1 MPERVSVVLGTF
13 NGEPFVGQQLA
24 SVLAQ
29 SRGADEIV
37 VSDDASAD
45 GCVDRLRGL
54 LDGFAGDVQIHV
66 NAATL
71 GVTRNFE
78 RAMRLATGD
87 ICFLCDQDDVWRSD
101 KVQRMVAA
109 FEREPG
115 LMLLHSDARIIDAA
129 GTPMGK
135 TLLRALRISR
145 RDLASYDSGQALCV
159 LLRRN
164 IVTGA
169 TVAVRRRLLEWALPV
184 PDGYWHDE
192 WLALIAAALGA
203 IKRIPEPLIDYRI
216 HPGNQA
222 GLRAVTPAARIG
234 AATSGRGDF
243 HAIRARK
250 LDALLERLRSLGSR
264 VQSGQLCLVEACRD
278 HWRVRANLPQ
288 RRTQRVASIL
298 AEWGGGRYGR
308 FSNGWRGVLRDLVE
322 PLP

>member
-1 MPERVSVVLGTF
+1 MPERVSAVLCTF
-13 NGEPFVGQQLA
+13 NGAAFVGPQLA

-29 SRGADEIV
+29 SRGIDEIV

-45 GCVDRLRGL
+45 GCIDRVRAL
-54 LDGFAGDVQIHV
+54 LKGFVGDVQIQV

-87 ICFLCDQDDVWRSD
+87 ICFLCDQDDVWRAD

-115 LMLLHSDARIIDAA
+115 LVLLHSDARIIVTA
-129 GTPMGK
+129 GKPTGER
-135 TLLRALRISR
+135 LLRALRVGR
-145 RDLASYDSGQALCV
+145 RDLASYDSGQALRV

-169 TVAVRRRLLEWALPV
+169 TVAFRRRLLEWALPV
-184 PDGYWHDE
+184 PDDYWHDE

-216 HPGNQA
+216 HPDNQA
-222 GLRAVTPAARIG
+222 GLRAVTPAATIG
-234 AATSGRGDF
+234 AALSGRGDF
-243 HAIRARK
+243 HAARTRK
-250 LDALLERLRSLGSR
+250 LDVLLERLRSLGSR
-264 VQSGQLCLVEACRD
+264 VPSAQLRTVETCRD
-278 HWRVRANLPQ
+278 HWRVRANLPR
-288 RRTQRVASIL
+288 RRTERIGLIL
-298 AEWGGGRYGR
+298 AELRSGRYR
-308 FSNGWRGVLRDLVE
+308 HFSNGWRGALRDLIE
-322 PLP
+322 PLS